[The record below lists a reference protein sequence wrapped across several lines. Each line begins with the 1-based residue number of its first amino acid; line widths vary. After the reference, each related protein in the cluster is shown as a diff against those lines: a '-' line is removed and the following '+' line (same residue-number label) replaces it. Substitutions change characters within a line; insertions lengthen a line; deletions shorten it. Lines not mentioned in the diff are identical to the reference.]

1 MRLRKLYE
9 HPIFIQL
16 VVFTVLIGIVPLIL
30 ISGFV
35 FYKMADMARE
45 EVMDSHEQVILQYT
59 DGVEEK
65 LRQYQE
71 SVIQIANNTIILKT
85 LAAGGFRRLYA
96 RQESQRGSCQITPAG
111 TKNRDQQLHGLF
123 YARSKPD
130 LRTAREHVKRGGARG
145 LVSEEKCDAGRLVS
159 VFCDRAAGKSDG
171 DRQDDPEYR
180 RQQL

>member
-65 LRQYQE
+65 LRQ
-71 SVIQIANNTIILKT
+71 
-85 LAAGGFRRLYA
+85 
-96 RQESQRGSCQITPAG
+96 
-111 TKNRDQQLHGLF
+111 
-123 YARSKPD
+123 
-130 LRTAREHVKRGGARG
+130 
-145 LVSEEKCDAGRLVS
+145 
-159 VFCDRAAGKSDG
+159 
-171 DRQDDPEYR
+171 
-180 RQQL
+180 

>member
-85 LAAGGFRRLYA
+85 L
-96 RQESQRGSCQITPAG
+96 QIGRA
-111 TKNRDQQLHGLF
+111 
-123 YARSKPD
+123 
-130 LRTAREHVKRGGARG
+130 HV
-145 LVSEEKCDAGRLVS
+145 
-159 VFCDRAAGKSDG
+159 
-171 DRQDDPEYR
+171 
-180 RQQL
+180 

>member
-1 MRLRKLYE
+1 MSYDYSE
-9 HPIFIQL
+9 NI
-16 VVFTVLIGIVPLIL
+16 
-30 ISGFV
+30 
-35 FYKMADMARE
+35 
-45 EVMDSHEQVILQYT
+45 
-59 DGVEEK
+59 
-65 LRQYQE
+65 
-71 SVIQIANNTIILKT
+71 
-85 LAAGGFRRLYA
+85 AAGGFRRLYA

-123 YARSKPD
+123 CARPKPD

>member
-85 LAAGGFRRLYA
+85 LQQEDSDAYTRGRRVSEEVVKSLLL
-96 RQESQRGSCQITPAG
+96 E
-111 TKNRDQQLHGLF
+111 
-123 YARSKPD
+123 
-130 LRTAREHVKRGGARG
+130 RTAREHVKRGGARG

>member
-65 LRQYQE
+65 LLGQHTGNLGWAVPGKAKLINLLYHR
-71 SVIQIANNTIILKT
+71 
-85 LAAGGFRRLYA
+85 GGFLVYDEILVLVHHIAIDRL
-96 RQESQRGSCQITPAG
+96 AG
-111 TKNRDQQLHGLF
+111 NRLSAHTF
-123 YARSKPD
+123 
-130 LRTAREHVKRGGARG
+130 
-145 LVSEEKCDAGRLVS
+145 
-159 VFCDRAAGKSDG
+159 
-171 DRQDDPEYR
+171 
-180 RQQL
+180 

>member
-96 RQESQRGSCQITPAG
+96 RQESQQRKLSNHSCWNEKPRSTAAWSILRSPKTRS
-111 TKNRDQQLHGLF
+111 TDS
-123 YARSKPD
+123 AR
-130 LRTAREHVKRGGARG
+130 A
-145 LVSEEKCDAGRLVS
+145 C
-159 VFCDRAAGKSDG
+159 
-171 DRQDDPEYR
+171 
-180 RQQL
+180 

>member
-71 SVIQIANNTIILKT
+71 SVIQIANNTIIL
-85 LAAGGFRRLYA
+85 
-96 RQESQRGSCQITPAG
+96 TPI
-111 TKNRDQQLHGLF
+111 
-123 YARSKPD
+123 
-130 LRTAREHVKRGGARG
+130 
-145 LVSEEKCDAGRLVS
+145 
-159 VFCDRAAGKSDG
+159 RAAGESARKLSNHSCWNEKPRSTAAWSILRSPKTRSTDSA
-171 DRQDDPEYR
+171 RAC
-180 RQQL
+180 

>member
-65 LRQYQE
+65 LRRR
-71 SVIQIANNTIILKT
+71 
-85 LAAGGFRRLYA
+85 LAAGGADLIPLLHVADEFFGLAGHETEHLEHRRRHFHCGGFGCFLRCRRHSETEGEQGKDQAA
-96 RQESQRGSCQITPAG
+96 RHRIAPPVVKPRAC
-111 TKNRDQQLHGLF
+111 L
-123 YARSKPD
+123 ARPKATRS
-130 LRTAREHVKRGGARG
+130 
-145 LVSEEKCDAGRLVS
+145 DAGCTSARW
-159 VFCDRAAGKSDG
+159 K
-171 DRQDDPEYR
+171 
-180 RQQL
+180 